1 MKYCIANWK
10 MNLTIEESVL
20 FTEELQKK
28 DLENHNTQ
36 IILCPSFISLKDVK
50 KSFLNSEIQIGAQN
64 MHHELEGPYTGEI
77 SVKMLK
83 EIECEWVILG
93 HSERRQYFNEED
105 IIINDKVNT
114 VVENDLKPI
123 LCIGESLEQ
132 RNKNETFSVL
142 EHQLSTA
149 LNKNNIENSHLI
161 IAYEPVWAIGTGVSA
176 SINEISQSI
185 KWIKEFLLEEF
196 SLKIPILYGGS
207 VSSSNCIDIGEI
219 DGVDGFLIGTSSLDV
234 EEFYKIYLNMNER

>member
-10 MNLTIEESVL
+10 MNLTIEESIS
-20 FTEELQKK
+20 FSEKLQRKV
-28 DLENHNTQ
+28 LENHNTQ
-36 IILCPSFISLKDVK
+36 IILCPSFVSIKDVK
-50 KSFLNSEIQIGAQN
+50 KSFLNSKIQIGAQN
-64 MHHELEGPYTGEI
+64 IHHELKGPYTGEI

-105 IIINDKVNT
+105 VIINDKLNT

-123 LCIGESLEQ
+123 LCIGENLDQ
-132 RNKNETFSVL
+132 RNNAETFSIL
-142 EHQLSTA
+142 KHQLSTA
-149 LNKNNIENSHLI
+149 LNEINIKNKQLI

-176 SINEISQSI
+176 SIKEISNSI

-207 VSSSNCIDIGEI
+207 VSSSNSIDIAQI

>member
-149 LNKNNIENSHLI
+149 LNENNIENSHLI